1 MLQITSEQPGG
12 ATELIMRVKRAFE
25 GSSAPSYA
33 NAGFRKAT
41 QSLKP
46 RTFVRKITKQAGF
59 SEEEV
64 FFMNNL
70 STKAN
75 RTFRDVDSI
84 IQNDHYYK

>member
-1 MLQITSEQPGG
+1 
-12 ATELIMRVKRAFE
+12 MRLKRAFE

-41 QSLKP
+41 QSLRP
-46 RTFVRKITKQAGF
+46 RTFVRAITKQEGF
-59 SEEEV
+59 SEEEM

-70 STKAN
+70 AKKAN
-75 RTFRDVDSI
+75 HQFRDVDAI